1 MDLSIIIW
9 HSLSKAVHT
18 PIMQGLNN
26 KTSKITIL
34 WLLLL
39 IAFDFKGQQ
48 ATFIHASDSL
58 GVEQTFSET
67 PLYAS
72 GLSVRDFDQ
81 DGWDDISVCVDESS
95 PVVYYKN
102 FYGTFKE
109 VTLFTGPI
117 THDNYVAWIDYD
129 NDGLLDCFEVADT
142 SGVRLLKQ
150 DSNGVFTDVTI
161 AVGLD
166 NLNGVDREGALFA
179 DFNNDGLLDLFVS
192 VYSFQTTNSLFF
204 QTAAHTFTDV
214 SNISGACDSLDRT
227 FHAIAIDY
235 NNDGWMDFY
244 EANDFYDGTMF
255 YKNNG
260 DSTFTEVSYLNGT
273 YQELDA
279 MGLGVG
285 DFDGDLDLDIH
296 ITDRYEQSRLLR
308 NNNDGT
314 FSEVGVAHNLN
325 YEDGFGWGNNFFDAD
340 LDGDNDIYISGMRVP
355 ILNGKPS
362 LLYINDGSGYFS
374 ADTLDGDSLYSFS
387 NAVMD
392 LNNDRL
398 PDLVSLNSEGNPT
411 SVWLN
416 TLATSVPRFS
426 LKLQGC
432 SSNRDAIGA
441 KIIAYDGT
449 EKRIWM
455 VHSTQSYCSQ
465 NSDKQIIPILNNT
478 LLDSLRVIWPLGN
491 DTILYNIEPN
501 QTILLEECGIA
512 SPYAVITV
520 DDYPNHEMVLCTGAS
535 IILRLDGEYDNI
547 IWSTG
552 ATSDSIVVTTPGTY
566 NVTVTNQWGNS
577 GPSTHAVT
585 IDAKQTPI
593 FSGSITPSLCFNNG
607 SITITPNPA
616 TAQYNYSW
624 SNGATSTTIDQLT
637 PGSYTITVDNDG
649 FCEVISSYFV
659 PGPDSLEPIV
669 PTIDFQSIACH
680 GDSTTVT
687 VSAIGG
693 TGTLQFSWS
702 NGGNGSVQTL
712 NAGIYT
718 ITITDSGNCAV
729 DTSFF
734 IGHPNVLFV
743 WAEALPD
750 TNYAGVGKA
759 WVEIDGGVAPYVTYW
774 NDSLEQIGDTAYNL
788 KSGKYQ
794 AHVIDANGCD
804 YLRNVDVKNRFIQ
817 STTDAPN
824 ENRVHCSNWSGQIK
838 LTGLSDHSII
848 SKMIVTDV
856 LGRNIPFQ
864 VTSNGDEALIN
875 TFSKGLVIISAND
888 HLLCKTIV
896 K

>member
-1 MDLSIIIW
+1 MYRLEQTLLRTRVLI
-9 HSLSKAVHT
+9 L
-18 PIMQGLNN
+18 
-26 KTSKITIL
+26 L
-34 WLLLL
+34 WLLTVT
-39 IAFDFKGQQ
+39 AFELKAQQ
-48 ATFIHASDSL
+48 VTYIHASDSL
-58 GVEQTFSET
+58 GVNQTFSET

-109 VTLFTGPI
+109 VTLFTGAI
-117 THDNYVAWIDYD
+117 THDNYVAWIDYN
-129 NDGLLDCFEVADT
+129 NDGLLDCFEVSDT

-150 DSNGVFTDVTI
+150 DSSGVFTDVTA

-166 NLNGVDREGALFA
+166 SLNGVDREGALFA

-204 QTAAHTFTDV
+204 QTPANTFTDV
-214 SNISGACDSLDRT
+214 SSISGACDSLDRT

-244 EANDFYDGTMF
+244 EANDFYDGTLF

-260 DSTFTEVSYLNGT
+260 DSTFTEVSYINGT

-314 FSEVGVAHNLN
+314 FTEVGVAHNLD

-340 LDGDNDIYISGMRVP
+340 LDGDNDIYISGMRIP

-362 LLYINDGSGYFS
+362 LLYINDGNGFFS

-398 PDLVSLNSEGNPT
+398 PDLVSLNSEGNPS

-416 TLATSVPRFS
+416 TLATTVPRFA

-432 SSNRDAIGA
+432 GSNRDAIGA
-441 KIIAYDGT
+441 KIIAYDGA

-465 NSDKQIIPILNNT
+465 NSDRQIIPILNGT
-478 LLDSLRVIWPLGN
+478 LLDSLKVIWPLGN
-491 DTILYNIEPN
+491 DTMIYNIEPD
-501 QTILLEECGIA
+501 QTILLEECGVA
-512 SPYAVITV
+512 NPFAVITV
-520 DDYPNHEMVLCTGAS
+520 DDYPSHELVLCTGAS
-535 IILRLDGEYDNI
+535 ITLRLDGVYNNI
-547 IWSTG
+547 IWSNG

-566 NVTVTNQWGNS
+566 DVTVTNQWGNTS
-577 GPSTHAVT
+577 PSTRSVT
-585 IDAKQTPI
+585 IDSRQTPV
-593 FSGSITPSLCFNNG
+593 FTGSVTPSLCFNNG
-607 SITITPNPA
+607 SISITTNPA
-616 TAQYNYSW
+616 SAQYNYQW
-624 SNGATSTTIDQLT
+624 SNGANTANISQLN
-637 PGSYTITVDNDG
+637 PGTYTITVDNDG
-649 FCEVISSYFV
+649 FCEVINSFLV
-659 PGPDSLEPIV
+659 PGPDSLAPIV
-669 PTIDFQSIACH
+669 PTVDFERIACH
-680 GDSTTVT
+680 GDTTEVNVAAT
-687 VSAIGG
+687 GG
-693 TGTLQFSWS
+693 TAPFQFSWS
-702 NGGNGSVQTL
+702 NGGTGSTQNL
-712 NAGIYT
+712 QAGVYS
-718 ITITDSGNCAV
+718 ITITDAGNCLK

-750 TNYAGVGKA
+750 TNYTGVGKA
-759 WVEIDGGVAPYVTYW
+759 WVEIDGGVAPYSTTW
-774 NDSLEQIGDTAYNL
+774 NDTLSQTGDTAYNL
-788 KSGKYQ
+788 LAGKYE
-794 AHVIDANGCD
+794 ATVLDANGCN
-804 YLRNVDVKNRFIQ
+804 YSRNVEVKNRFLQ
-817 STTDAPN
+817 SAQENQHTN
-824 ENRVHCSNWSGQIK
+824 ELKCSSWNGFTK
-838 LTGLSDHSII
+838 LTGVADHRLIQTLS
-848 SKMIVTDV
+848 VTDV
-856 LGRNIPFQ
+856 LGRNIAFQ
-864 VTSNGDEALIN
+864 ASSNGDEILIE
-875 TFSKGLVIISAND
+875 TATEGLIIVYSNNL
-888 HLLCKTIV
+888 LLCKTIS